1 MSYIGATPTDI
12 PLTSSD
18 LADGLVTAA
27 KLATDSVTTVKV
39 VDDNVTTA
47 KVLDNNVTLAKIA
60 DGTQGDI
67 LYYGASGAP
76 TLLGFGTSGDF
87 LKTQGTGANPAWA
100 SAGGGSMTYLATVTG
115 TDVSGLSLDG
125 YFTSAYDIYQI
136 YFNGVGATNNTSTG
150 FRFRSSDADLTT
162 SNYRTVAAGHQN
174 TGGVFGELSVIP
186 WNANYIGVSSGDN
199 TSDLSYPCC
208 LEVTLYNPLATDR
221 FKTINFQSVG
231 YNSSAPPDG
240 LIRSW
245 LGSAHYHTAE
255 DTALSGITVMY
266 NGGNIT
272 GTVQMYGIKNS

>member
-87 LKTQGTGANPAWA
+87 LKTQGTGANPAWDTVAAADVVLITTQTLGSDSATWSIDGFYSATYTNYLFHMYDYWCSNAGNQVELQFNA
-100 SAGGGSMTYLATVTG
+100 SA
-115 TDVSGLSLDG
+115 
-125 YFTSAYDIYQI
+125 SA
-136 YFNGVGATNNTSTG
+136 
-150 FRFRSSDADLTT
+150 LTA
-162 SNYRTVAAGHQN
+162 SNYRHVSWRAYMESGSSGSGVQGGFTAAHVTLN
-174 TGGVFGELSVIP
+174 TG
-186 WNANYIGVSSGDN
+186 SGTITQLGSMQVMIWD
-199 TSDLSYPCC
+199 
-208 LEVTLYNPLATDR
+208 PLATDTY
-221 FKTINFQSVG
+221 KALTYMAGNDENTQINVKFG
-231 YNSSAPPDG
+231 HCMYTTGDTT
-240 LIRSW
+240 
-245 LGSAHYHTAE
+245 AH
-255 DTALSGITVMY
+255 SGITLTQ
-266 NGGNIT
+266 GGSGDIKA
-272 GTVQMYGIKNS
+272 GMKIKIYGYK